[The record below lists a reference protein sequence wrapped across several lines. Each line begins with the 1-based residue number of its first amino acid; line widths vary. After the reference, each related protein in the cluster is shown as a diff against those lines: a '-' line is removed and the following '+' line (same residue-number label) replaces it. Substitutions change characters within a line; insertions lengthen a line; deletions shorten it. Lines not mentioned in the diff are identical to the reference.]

1 MNNINV
7 LTYKGLTREELRN
20 VFDSLNIY
28 GMESLASVIE
38 AWQYE
43 YEEDGTILKEV
54 FDSVKEEKERNLSN
68 RDRNPIS
75 DREELRRSLS
85 ALSDKEFDF
94 IGDLLELDPDEVF
107 MHNPMEE
114 YYGVEYV
121 EDACEEEYD
130 EEPYIIFKGIYSDLA
145 EERVVKKFIN
155 SKPTKGAKLMK
166 ESEALFNQRFNKSLE
181 TAKKEKMAPK
191 DPFTKRYTKSLTA
204 QKKKDGFRPYSL

>member
-20 VFDSLNIY
+20 VFDSLNLY
-28 GMESLASVIE
+28 GMESLVSVIE

-54 FDSVKEEKERNLSN
+54 FDSVKEEKERNLNN

-114 YYGVEYV
+114 YYGV
-121 EDACEEEYD
+121 
-130 EEPYIIFKGIYSDLA
+130 
-145 EERVVKKFIN
+145 
-155 SKPTKGAKLMK
+155 
-166 ESEALFNQRFNKSLE
+166 
-181 TAKKEKMAPK
+181 
-191 DPFTKRYTKSLTA
+191 
-204 QKKKDGFRPYSL
+204 